1 MRAVAT
7 VLLSLLLLPAEAQQ
21 TPQDV
26 SDTVG
31 RGEFP
36 GLQLLPPG
44 SVVKGISLPRYE
56 NHRVTALV
64 QIRELR
70 VESRTRITLEGI
82 AATLFSKDGFR
93 TAVSTPRA
101 TYDFSTMRAETSG
114 RTTVRDGRFTAR
126 GGRVLR
132 ILNIIIC
139 CLSSR
144 NHRLFHYIKFLT
156 LYPLNILKYYFVT
169 AIMSEATLTSIP
181 NTVEPTESHV

>member
-1 MRAVAT
+1 MRVPAT
-7 VLLSLLLLPAEAQQ
+7 VLLLALLLPAGAQQ

-31 RGEFP
+31 QGEFP

-70 VESRTRITLEGI
+70 VESRSRVSLQSI

-93 TAVSTPRA
+93 TSVSTPRA
-101 TYDFSTMRAETSG
+101 TYDFASQRAETAG
-114 RTTVRDGRFTAR
+114 RTTVRDDRFTAR
-126 GGRVLR
+126 GGRVVYNARTQKGLLR
-132 ILNIIIC
+132 GPV
-139 CLSSR
+139 R
-144 NHRLFHYIKFLT
+144 T
-156 LYPLNILKYYFVT
+156 
-169 AIMSEATLTSIP
+169 
-181 NTVEPTESHV
+181 TVSAAVFGRAANPAPPAPPAKK

>member
-1 MRAVAT
+1 MRVVAT
-7 VLLSLLLLPAEAQQ
+7 VLLLALLLPARAQQ

-70 VESRTRITLEGI
+70 VESRTRVTLEGI
-82 AATLFSKDGFR
+82 AATLYSKDGFR
-93 TAVSTPRA
+93 TSVSSPRA
-101 TYDFSTMRAETSG
+101 TYDFSTMRAETVG
-114 RTTVRDGRFTAR
+114 RTTVRDERFTAR
-126 GGRVLR
+126 GGRVTFNVQTQKGLLR
-132 ILNIIIC
+132 GPV
-139 CLSSR
+139 R
-144 NHRLFHYIKFLT
+144 T
-156 LYPLNILKYYFVT
+156 
-169 AIMSEATLTSIP
+169 
-181 NTVEPTESHV
+181 TVSAAVFGRGSTPAPSAKK

>member
-1 MRAVAT
+1 MRAPAT
-7 VLLSLLLLPAEAQQ
+7 VLLPLLLLPAWAQQ
-21 TPQDV
+21 NPQDV

-70 VESRTRITLEGI
+70 VESRTRVSLVGI
-82 AATLFSKDGFR
+82 VATLYSRDGFR

-101 TYDFSTMRAETSG
+101 TYDFSSMRAETHG
-114 RTTVRDGRFTAR
+114 RTTVHDGRFTAR
-126 GGRVLR
+126 GGSVAYNAQTRKGLLR
-132 ILNIIIC
+132 GPVRTTV
-139 CLSSR
+139 SAAVFGRGS
-144 NHRLFHYIKFLT
+144 T
-156 LYPLNILKYYFVT
+156 PAPT
-169 AIMSEATLTSIP
+169 AEK
-181 NTVEPTESHV
+181 

>member
-70 VESRTRITLEGI
+70 VESRTRVTLEGI
-82 AATLFSKDGFR
+82 AATLYSKDGFR
-93 TAVSTPRA
+93 TSVSSPRA
-101 TYDFSTMRAETSG
+101 TYDFSTLRAETVG

-126 GGRVLR
+126 GGRVTYNAQTQKGLLR
-132 ILNIIIC
+132 GPV
-139 CLSSR
+139 R
-144 NHRLFHYIKFLT
+144 T
-156 LYPLNILKYYFVT
+156 
-169 AIMSEATLTSIP
+169 
-181 NTVEPTESHV
+181 TVSAAVFGRGSTPAPSAKK